1 MPIAIITTIIS
12 AISILAG
19 STLGALFSWIISKK
33 MHSQK
38 MQEEYKIMQEN
49 RKYED
54 SYRAKE
60 VCNNANVI
68 RLDIANALFQSI
80 RSLQNTDEKKN
91 YLYLLPIN
99 KYYSQ
104 AVASLSDKYNLK
116 ELSYLYQ
123 LYGIIEKVNRDIYEW
138 TIGDTE
144 AYDKVKTGFETILY
158 KMYGDDFKKVLTI
171 DPDKISYIELY
182 KNDSTGKQYK
192 DLLEKLDDLCLLENL
207 LKEKTEEHIKK

>member
-1 MPIAIITTIIS
+1 MSSSYVTTIIS
-12 AISILAG
+12 AISIIAG
-19 STLGALFSWIISKK
+19 SLLGALCSWIISKK
-33 MHSQK
+33 MHNQE
-38 MQEEYKIMQEN
+38 MQEEYKLIEEN
-49 RKYED
+49 RRYED

-68 RLDIANALFQSI
+68 RLDIANAVFQSI
-80 RSLQNTDEKKN
+80 RSLQNADEKKK

-99 KYYSQ
+99 KNYSQ

-138 TIGDTE
+138 SIGDKD
-144 AYDKVKTGFETILY
+144 AYDKVKSGFETILY
-158 KMYGDDFKKVLTI
+158 KMYGDNFKKVLTI
-171 DPDKISYIELY
+171 NPDKVSYIELY
-182 KNDSTGKQYK
+182 RNDYTIKPYK

-207 LKEKTEEHIKK
+207 LKEKAEENIKK